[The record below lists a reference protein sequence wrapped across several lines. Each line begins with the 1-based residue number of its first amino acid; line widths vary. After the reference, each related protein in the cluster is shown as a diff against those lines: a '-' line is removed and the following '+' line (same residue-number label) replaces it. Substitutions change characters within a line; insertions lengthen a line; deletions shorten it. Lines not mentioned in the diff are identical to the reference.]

1 MEVNYTKLSA
11 LVGESVKIEKVFP
24 FKWKMWDNN
33 EHKMLVSDVWVKDYR
48 KIYTVDTDK
57 GRLDMSQ
64 NQIAQMLE
72 AVSDDGRADINGR
85 KFSIKSNGKTGMEI
99 RYFLNVVKDDDE
111 VFEEE
116 LPAGW

>member
-11 LVGESVKIEKVFP
+11 LVDETIKVEKVFP
-24 FKWKMWDNN
+24 YKFKMWDNN
-33 EHKMLVSDVWVKDYR
+33 EHKMLVSDTWIKDYR

-64 NQIAQMLE
+64 SQIAQMLE

-99 RYFLNVVKDDDE
+99 RYFLNVVKEDE
-111 VFEEE
+111 VFEED
-116 LPAGW
+116 LPEGW